1 MFPDD
6 NGARRHDAA
15 LKEPE
20 QCRGDIKHYKPVEWH
35 KKQQCDA
42 LQDRVGQQGMQAA
55 YIVESQITPET
66 RQLTMPHA
74 SIRDNIAAP
83 RAAAKPRSPLAQTAT
98 AIPRRRTN
106 QSDAS
111 ARSGAK
117 AGALPSMPMNI
128 PCAMTNSQLLPP
140 MPDASSVSKRCARV
154 PEDSF
159 ITWIAGMDN
168 ENA

>member
-6 NGARRHDAA
+6 NGVRRHDAA

-20 QCRGDIKHYKPVEWH
+20 QCRGDIKRYKAVEWH

-55 YIVESQITPET
+55 YMVGSQITPET

-74 SIRDNIAAP
+74 SIRDNISAP
-83 RAAAKPRSPLAQTAT
+83 RAAPKPRSPLAHTAT

-106 QSDAS
+106 QRDTS

-117 AGALPSMPMNI
+117 VGALPSVPTNI

-140 MPDASSVSKRCARV
+140 MPDASSVSGRCARA